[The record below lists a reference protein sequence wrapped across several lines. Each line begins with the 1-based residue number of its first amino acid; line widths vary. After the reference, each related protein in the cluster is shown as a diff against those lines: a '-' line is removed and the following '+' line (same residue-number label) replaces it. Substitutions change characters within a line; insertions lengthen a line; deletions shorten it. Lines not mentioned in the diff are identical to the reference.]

1 MPKKPG
7 PAQRQLSEGCGI
19 TSWSPGLFD
28 FDSIEAEEAD
38 LNRRLATYDQVSQ
51 DKLPATSEGA
61 GTGYFKLAKVTT
73 DKGVAPQQQ
82 QQRKKPLLESTG
94 ARQALRL
101 DVIKQRQTE
110 ARRRTKLSTGLPSPP
125 LAPPQTSSTGARPGR
140 DVYDWA
146 DNEDPRY
153 VTKFDSGRPCL
164 TRRPATREP
173 SASAASAAPPHSAPS
188 TTSRFLQVPATPK
201 EISPTRYPAP
211 MPRWLDPHKVGA
223 ELAQREAA
231 RWIEDNGVDPLL
243 KRCDD
248 FTQRLDRDE
257 AGTAKQTPRQANQGG
272 AHDVVFGGEHPN
284 VAFGRSLAQQDYQR
298 RKAYEQGLVDP
309 DTVPVDTTWQAG
321 TYSGRAVGS
330 AWVKL
335 ERELGNQEPINTSA
349 VPGPLNISAH
359 RPTKVKPNVDWR
371 HMPRSRSPTGYAVPR
386 LRMSYCHAAKR
397 PMPGRHVPSLDRG
410 CSCQHDNL
418 DSQGDQAKP
427 GGINRSPAV
436 VMKKNGC
443 ARDPRALFAL
453 QPHPRHNATGSTD
466 ADDTKNNDDDRHI
479 SSRPAS
485 TRAKAYRAAGN
496 YNRRRDDTRRGS
508 DSSDSDILAPA
519 RARRF
524 S

>member
-1 MPKKPG
+1 MPSFFRLRKPSPPEKEPVPVPKKPG

-146 DNEDPRY
+146 DNEDPSHAG
-153 VTKFDSGRPCL
+153 TICIGSLCC
-164 TRRPATREP
+164 
-173 SASAASAAPPHSAPS
+173 AAALGTLYYLALLA
-188 TTSRFLQVPATPK
+188 R
-201 EISPTRYPAP
+201 
-211 MPRWLDPHKVGA
+211 A

-496 YNRRRDDTRRGS
+496 YDRPRDDTRRGS